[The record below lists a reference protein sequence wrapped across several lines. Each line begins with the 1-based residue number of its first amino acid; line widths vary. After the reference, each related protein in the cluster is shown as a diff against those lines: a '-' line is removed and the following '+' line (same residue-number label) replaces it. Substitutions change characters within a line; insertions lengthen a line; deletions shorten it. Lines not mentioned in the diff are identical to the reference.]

1 MQMIDTG
8 TPELLAVRADG
19 VLTLTL
25 NRSEARN
32 ALTPAM
38 IDALITQ
45 LERAEFDDG
54 VRCVVLTG
62 AGKAFCS
69 GGDVKLMAAGEEAPP
84 IDSFIQMQRRAQ
96 HGTAGRLYKMPKPTI
111 AAINGAAA
119 GAGLALALACD
130 LRTMSAEAFL
140 VTAFGKV
147 GLSGD
152 FGGTYF
158 MTQLVG
164 AARAREFYFLG
175 ERIDAAAALNLGL
188 ANRVF
193 DAAAFDSSTAAL
205 AKQLGEG
212 PAVAYRY
219 MKENLNRAVADG
231 MEDCLDLE
239 ATHHVHC
246 QATIDHQ
253 EAVRAFID
261 KRAPVFV
268 GR

>member
-1 MQMIDTG
+1 MPMIDTG
-8 TPELLAVRADG
+8 TPELLAAQAGG

-25 NRSEARN
+25 NRPEARN

-38 IDALITQ
+38 LDALGVQ
-45 LERAEFDDG
+45 LERAEFDDA

-69 GGDVKLMAAGEEAPP
+69 GGDVKSMAAGEEAPP

-96 HGTAGRLYKMPKPTI
+96 HETVGRLYKMPKPAI

-130 LRTMSAEAFL
+130 LRTMAAGAFM

-158 MTQLVG
+158 MTQLIG
-164 AARAREFYFLG
+164 AARARELYFLG
-175 ERIDAAAALNLGL
+175 ERVDAATALTLGL
-188 ANRVF
+188 TNRVF
-193 DAAAFDSSTAAL
+193 AAEAFEASTAAL
-205 AKQLGEG
+205 AQQLAEG

-219 MKENLNRAVADG
+219 MKENLNRAAAGD
-231 MEDCLDLE
+231 MDDCLDLE

-246 QATIDHQ
+246 QATQDHQ
-253 EAVRAFID
+253 EAVRAFVD